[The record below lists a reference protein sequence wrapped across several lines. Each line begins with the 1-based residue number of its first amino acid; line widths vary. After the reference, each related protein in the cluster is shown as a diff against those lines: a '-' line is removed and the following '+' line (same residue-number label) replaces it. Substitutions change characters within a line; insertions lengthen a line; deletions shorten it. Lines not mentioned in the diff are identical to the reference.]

1 MATRELFFARFALP
15 LVPFG
20 CLLAAYGVT
29 RLAALGQDGRARRGL
44 AIAGCLL
51 AIGPPLALSA
61 RLVGLGRATD
71 TRVLAERWL
80 AGNVPPGTKVAAQ
93 SYSLPNWPPAAG
105 PSGAYELS
113 VFTPLSAAGQF
124 DRLAC
129 DGNRYLLTSSFRA
142 DRQRTVG
149 RPGAPTGYERL
160 AAQAQLVASFSPV
173 DGERQAP
180 PFNPD
185 DIGLPYW
192 TVTRYDRPG
201 PTINAYRLP
210 PAACPPGSE
219 SDGSAEAPPFQPWPT
234 SGS

>member
-1 MATRELFFARFALP
+1 MTSFRVVSQVRHLTGEKRVGHAGTLDPEASGVLP
-15 LVPFG
+15 V
-20 CLLAAYGVT
+20 C
-29 RLAALGQDGRARRGL
+29 LGQGTRVVEFLMDATKTYRAQIR
-44 AIAGCLL
+44 
-51 AIGPPLALSA
+51 
-61 RLVGLGRATD
+61 LGRATD

-80 AGNVPPGTKVAAQ
+80 ADNVPPGTKVAAQ
-93 SYSLPNWPPAAG
+93 SYSLPNWSPAAE
-105 PSGAYELS
+105 PDGAYELS

-129 DGNRYLLTSSFRA
+129 DGNRYVLTSSFRA
-142 DRQRTVG
+142 DRQRSVG

-160 AAQAQLVASFSPV
+160 AAQAQLVATFSPV

-201 PTINAYRLP
+201 PTINAYHLS
-210 PAACPPGSE
+210 PAACPPGAAGQ
-219 SDGSAEAPPFQPWPT
+219 GSAEAPPFLPWPP